1 MSTTHNKIRT
11 IIVDDESLAREGI
24 RLRLKQFDDIEIVAE
39 CKNGSEAL
47 NVVHE
52 LEPDLMFLD
61 IQMPGLDGFEV
72 VAQLQGD
79 NMPLVVFVTA
89 FDKYAIDAFEVHAI
103 DYVLKPVE
111 DQRLKTAI
119 ERVRVHRQQSKADN
133 HKKRLIDLITNIT
146 GQSAMKINEMV
157 ENGDEG
163 INQYPEKLT
172 IKDAGTTT
180 LLPCDEVTWIEAAGD
195 YMCIHSGEKVHVMR
209 STMKQLETQL
219 NPLIFQRVHRSTIV
233 NLDCIEKVCS
243 HINGEYFLILKD
255 GTRIKMSRSYRDKIK
270 HIV

>member
-1 MSTTHNKIRT
+1 MNKIRT
-11 IIVDDESLAREGI
+11 MIVDDESLAREGI
-24 RLRLKQFDDIEIVAE
+24 ALRLKKYADIEIIAE
-39 CKNGSEAL
+39 CKNGREAL
-47 NVVHE
+47 QVAQE

-111 DQRLKTAI
+111 EKRLQTAI
-119 ERVRVHRQQSKADN
+119 ERVRIHRQQSDADN
-133 HKKRLIDLITNIT
+133 QKKRLIDLISNIT
-146 GQSAMKINEMV
+146 GQSAIQVNQMV
-157 ENGDEG
+157 EDDE
-163 INQYPEKLT
+163 IDTPAYPEKIA
-172 IKDAGTTT
+172 IKDSGVTT
-180 LLPCDEVTWIEAAGD
+180 LLPIVDITWIEAAGD
-195 YMCIHSGEKVHVMR
+195 YMCIHSGSKVHVMR
-209 STMKQLETQL
+209 STMKQLEAKL
-219 NPLIFQRVHRSTIV
+219 NPTIFQRIHRSTIV
-233 NLDCIEKVCS
+233 NLDYIEKICS

-255 GTRIKMSRSYRDKIK
+255 GSRIKMSRSYRDKIK